1 MKLNR
6 IAAIVIALC
15 ALLTVVLSS
24 CADNGTS
31 GGSSKETGQD
41 VIDNGKYVP
50 NAPQADFNSATFRVA
65 GMDPEIYNTVLI
77 EFDFED
83 DQEDI
88 VYAAIYKRN
97 RAVEARYNLK
107 FENEYIGTYN
117 ECKVLFE
124 NNVFANDA
132 YYSMYM
138 MTQRDSLSEVLNR
151 AAIPSDSIPYLDFS
165 SPWYQNGLNSVFNI
179 DGIQLL
185 CYTDTC
191 MCSYLSTICL
201 FFNQSIVRDRTDID
215 NPYDLVE
222 NGMWTL
228 DKFFSLANAAKSDLN
243 GDGFSVDDGD
253 IFGITGEHDGL
264 YASMWVGS
272 DIKAI
277 DIDGDGELRFNAAKN
292 EKFTGIV
299 EKLATQVN
307 VDGMFCNSYKYF
319 SDISTN
325 GDIQRRGGQQYFSDG
340 KSLFMVGGLGNIQT
354 LRDMEADFGL
364 VPLPKYDENQKE
376 YKTRT
381 VDGWIYN
388 VPSVTDVDLKMV
400 GTVIDALGAEA
411 ANYVKPAYFEQALQY
426 KYIRETDKEITL
438 KMLNLIFDSATID
451 LSDTFL
457 DCFAVPMWTVI
468 SDGNGNYQSSIDK
481 LERRVKITLIDNQ
494 KKITDLAISLN

>member
-1 MKLNR
+1 MKLIR
-6 IAAIVIALC
+6 ITALFLSLC
-15 ALLTVVLSS
+15 AALTVILSS
-24 CADNGTS
+24 CGENKTDVGSTEE
-31 GGSSKETGQD
+31 SSKEI
-41 VIDNGKYVP
+41 IDNDKYVS
-50 NAPQADFNSATFRVA
+50 NAPKADFDSATFRVA

-77 EFDFED
+77 EFDFES

-97 RAVEARYNLK
+97 RAVEERYNLK
-107 FENEYIGTYN
+107 FENDYIGTYN
-117 ECKVLFE
+117 ECKSLFE
-124 NNVFANDA
+124 KNVFANDP
-132 YYSMYM
+132 YYSLYM
-138 MTQRDSLSEVLNR
+138 MTQRDSLSEVLDG

-179 DGIQLL
+179 EGIQLL

-201 FFNQSIVRDRTDID
+201 FFNQNIVRDRTDID
-215 NPYDLVE
+215 DPYELVE
-222 NGMWTL
+222 NGTWTL
-228 DKFFSLANAAKSDLN
+228 DKFFSLANTAKNDLN
-243 GDGFSVDDGD
+243 SDGFSVDDGD

-277 DIDGDGELRFNAAKN
+277 DVDGDGDIIFNAAKN

-299 EKLATQVN
+299 EKIANQVN
-307 VDGMFCNSYKYF
+307 MDGFFCNSYKYF

-325 GDIQRRGGQQYFSDG
+325 GDIQRRGGQQYFSEG

-364 VPLPKYDENQKE
+364 VPLPKYDESQKE

-388 VPSVTDVDLKMV
+388 VPSVSDIDLKMT

-411 ANYVKPAYFEQALQY
+411 ANYVKPAYFEQTLQY

-468 SDGNGNYQSSIDK
+468 SEGNGNYQSSIDS
-481 LERRVKITLIDNQ
+481 LERRVKITLNENQ
-494 KKITDLAISLN
+494 KKITALANSLK